1 MMYWIRS
8 TYSANGPYIES
19 ISHNLPLFS
28 YFYPNLGIERFK
40 CYCHPGIETLLIQ
53 GLCTIHLLFKGAI
66 MPLNEVRVYKSLDD
80 CIKKQPSSV
89 ISSEELSKELW
100 TKKPSFNNGKRK
112 QPVHKN
118 NNHLFV
124 PQA

>member
-1 MMYWIRS
+1 
-8 TYSANGPYIES
+8 
-19 ISHNLPLFS
+19 
-28 YFYPNLGIERFK
+28 
-40 CYCHPGIETLLIQ
+40 
-53 GLCTIHLLFKGAI
+53 

-100 TKKPSFNNGKRK
+100 TKKPSFNYGKRK